1 MENGNTLNLTF
12 SSSLTDMRSANT
24 SFDFATLRIA
34 YPGKNRKNSSISKE
48 VFEKCA
54 GSIYNVPIVTH
65 YTRDTD
71 TLGGHDME
79 VYRDANNAIRVV
91 NVTEPVGVVPE
102 SARQWWEVA
111 EDEYGEEHEYL
122 YTDVL
127 LWKRQEA
134 YKKIKRDG
142 ITAHSMEIT
151 INDCAMVDGCLE
163 IRDFEYT
170 AFCLIGVEPAY
181 TGSQLSFSLDNA
193 KEFKERM
200 SEMMNDLKETF
211 SSTDSCVKNE
221 LKGGKT
227 VLSEKMELAA
237 KYGIDVDSL
246 EFSLDDFSIEE
257 LTAKFEAMKNEPEEV
272 TPTTTEQFS
281 LSSQMIDEI
290 ARMLC
295 EEKISMEW
303 GEVPKYSYID
313 CDFEACEVYAYDR
326 TDWLMYGFTYA
337 VDGDA
342 VKIDFDSKKRKKFA
356 IVDFDGQEQPA
367 LAVFSEMENTIN
379 EMFASAKDWEQKYS
393 AVSEELA
400 TSKGSCEELTGKY
413 SALESEVTELRQF
426 KASVE
431 NAAAEQEREAVFSAF
446 SDLEG
451 IEAFDALKENCDGMD
466 AEALKK
472 ECFAIRGEFGM
483 TGKFSFNNPMPVRI
497 KVPNRDEQDD
507 TNDKPYGGIV
517 EYYAERRKHY

>member
-54 GSIYNVPIVTH
+54 ESIYNVPIVTH

-200 SEMMNDLKETF
+200 SEMMNDLKETLK
-211 SSTDSCVKNE
+211 SS
-221 LKGGKT
+221 
-227 VLSEKMELAA
+227 
-237 KYGIDVDSL
+237 
-246 EFSLDDFSIEE
+246 
-257 LTAKFEAMKNEPEEV
+257 
-272 TPTTTEQFS
+272 
-281 LSSQMIDEI
+281 
-290 ARMLC
+290 
-295 EEKISMEW
+295 
-303 GEVPKYSYID
+303 
-313 CDFEACEVYAYDR
+313 
-326 TDWLMYGFTYA
+326 
-337 VDGDA
+337 
-342 VKIDFDSKKRKKFA
+342 
-356 IVDFDGQEQPA
+356 
-367 LAVFSEMENTIN
+367 
-379 EMFASAKDWEQKYS
+379 
-393 AVSEELA
+393 
-400 TSKGSCEELTGKY
+400 
-413 SALESEVTELRQF
+413 LR
-426 KASVE
+426 
-431 NAAAEQEREAVFSAF
+431 
-446 SDLEG
+446 
-451 IEAFDALKENCDGMD
+451 
-466 AEALKK
+466 
-472 ECFAIRGEFGM
+472 
-483 TGKFSFNNPMPVRI
+483 
-497 KVPNRDEQDD
+497 
-507 TNDKPYGGIV
+507 
-517 EYYAERRKHY
+517 